1 MSRFVYLVQRK
12 KRCVGVEGKS
22 KVLEK
27 NLSCNL
33 NNCCTGN
40 MYKSFFTELK
50 RDTIER
56 CE

>member
-33 NNCCTGN
+33 NNC
-40 MYKSFFTELK
+40 
-50 RDTIER
+50 
-56 CE
+56 